1 MKLNDQQRAMVE
13 RNMGIAGQL
22 AGRFWST
29 MHHKGYDRDDLM
41 SIAVMG
47 MCRAA
52 AQFDASLGLQE
63 STYLYHGAKTALL
76 GEYRKLQQGKRSA
89 HVCSLN
95 ARISGNE
102 KGQEFEEIV
111 PDQSDMEGLIT
122 TQMTI
127 RHVLANSRP
136 EYRKAFVMAQNG
148 KRQMEIA
155 STIGCSQANVCRM
168 INAVKCDLRRQLYG

>member
-29 MHHKGYDRDDLM
+29 MHYKGYDRDDLM

-52 AQFDASLGLQE
+52 AQFDVALGLKE

-76 GEYRKLQQGKRSA
+76 CEYRKWQQDKRSA

-95 ARISGNE
+95 AHISGNE
-102 KGQEFEEIV
+102 KGQAFEDIV
-111 PDQSDMEGLIT
+111 PDQSDTEELIT

-127 RHVLANSRP
+127 RHVLENSHP
-136 EYRKAFVMAQNG
+136 EYRKAFVMALNG
-148 KRQMEIA
+148 KRQREIA
-155 STIGCSQANVCRM
+155 SAIGCSQAHVCRL
-168 INAVKCDLRRQLYG
+168 INAVKCEMRQQIYG

>member
-1 MKLNDQQRAMVE
+1 MKLNEQQRAMVE

-29 MHHKGYDRDDLM
+29 MHYKGYDMDDLM

-52 AQFDASLGLQE
+52 AQFDAALGMQE

-76 GEYRKLQQGKRSA
+76 CEYRKWQQVKRFA

-102 KGQEFEEIV
+102 KGQAFEEIV
-111 PDQSDMEGLIT
+111 PDKNDMEGLIT
-122 TQMTI
+122 TKMTI
-127 RHVLANSRP
+127 RHVLENSHP
-136 EYRKAFVMAQNG
+136 EY
-148 KRQMEIA
+148 
-155 STIGCSQANVCRM
+155 
-168 INAVKCDLRRQLYG
+168 